1 MTRHT
6 ITITRNH
13 QPYTIETWVIEHHSP
28 VVAKDTDPDWI
39 KHRAAAGWV
48 NVTGRI
54 LDSTTTSRLF
64 HASSSRTIDEQP
76 LADQMPP
83 EYLIDG
89 STYTTV
95 AM

>member
-1 MTRHT
+1 MT

-13 QPYTIETWVIEHHSP
+13 QPSTIETWIIEQHSP
-28 VVAKDTDPDWI
+28 VTACDTDPDWL
-39 KHRAAAGWV
+39 KSRAAKGWV

-54 LDSTTTSRLF
+54 LNSNTTSRLF
-64 HASSSRTIDEQP
+64 HATASRTVSYQRLD
-76 LADQMPP
+76 DQMPAR
-83 EYLIDG
+83 YLVDG

>member
-1 MTRHT
+1 MT

-28 VVAKDTDPDWI
+28 VIASDTDPDWL
-39 KHRAAAGWV
+39 KCRASNGWV

-54 LDSTTTSRLF
+54 LNSTTTSRLF
-64 HASSSRTIDEQP
+64 HASSSRTVSESR
-76 LADQMPP
+76 LSDQMPAQ
-83 EYLIDG
+83 YLVDG
-89 STYTTV
+89 STYITV

>member
-1 MTRHT
+1 MT

-13 QPYTIETWVIEHHSP
+13 QPYTVETWVIEQHSP
-28 VVAKDTDPDWI
+28 VVASDSDPDWL
-39 KHRAAAGWV
+39 KSRASNGWV

-54 LDSTTTSRLF
+54 LNSTTTSRLF
-64 HASSSRTIDEQP
+64 HATASRTVSESR
-76 LADQMPP
+76 LSAQMPAR
-83 EYLIDG
+83 YLLDG

>member
-1 MTRHT
+1 MT

-13 QPYTIETWVIEHHSP
+13 QPHTIETWVIEQHSP
-28 VVAKDTDPDWI
+28 VTACDTDPAWL
-39 KHRAAAGWV
+39 KCRAAKGWV

-54 LDSTTTSRLF
+54 VNSTTTSRLF
-64 HASSSRTIDEQP
+64 HASTSRMTSEQR
-76 LADQMPP
+76 LVEQMPAR
-83 EYLIDG
+83 YLADG

>member
-1 MTRHT
+1 MT

-13 QPYTIETWVIEHHSP
+13 QPHTVETWVIEHHSP
-28 VVAKDTDPDWI
+28 VTACETDPDWL
-39 KHRAAAGWV
+39 KSRAANGWV

-54 LDSTTTSRLF
+54 INSNTTSRLF
-64 HASSSRTIDEQP
+64 HATASRTVSCQR
-76 LADQMPP
+76 LNDQMPAR
-83 EYLIDG
+83 YLVDG